1 MSTRRVIDAGTFDI
15 TRHATPTNPLPR
27 HPDPTEGPEPH
38 PTVIATVMLAVTSR
52 DAAGLYEV
60 IVGHH
65 RWTYPPT
72 AYVGLMTDDDAGR
85 ILCDAQRS
93 DRA

>member
-1 MSTRRVIDAGTFDI
+1 
-15 TRHATPTNPLPR
+15 
-27 HPDPTEGPEPH
+27 
-38 PTVIATVMLAVTSR
+38 MLGVTIR

-72 AYVGLMTDDDAGR
+72 AYVGLMTDDDTGR